1 MKMEI
6 TERLTKVF
14 RKVFDDESI
23 VLSPG
28 LTANDVDGWDSLSH
42 INLLIAIEL
51 EFGIEF
57 KQNEIQSFAN
67 VGELMQSIEKKI
79 TEKG

>member
-1 MKMEI
+1 MKMDI
-6 TERLTKVF
+6 TERLTRVF

-23 VLSPG
+23 VLSPE

-67 VGELMQSIEKKI
+67 VGELMKSIEKKLANI
-79 TEKG
+79 S